1 MVCSDLNKAL
11 YDIQYGSASGGKFAC
26 SAANTYEYTGLSVT
40 VLANRVYEIH
50 AYDRYSQ
57 SAPLAIAL
65 ADTNSNTAITTGS
78 VMIGES
84 SGNTSTD
91 KNYTCR
97 SLTCIAPKMDSNVT
111 YYLFV
116 KRDGTGLN
124 PIGLMW
130 RQII

>member
-1 MVCSDLNKAL
+1 MVVSNVNKA
-11 YDIQYGSASGGKFAC
+11 QYNIVYGTASGGKYAC

-40 VLANRVYEIH
+40 VPANHVYELH

-57 SAPLAIAL
+57 SAPLAIAI
-65 ADTNSNTAITTGS
+65 ADTNSNASIVTGS

-84 SGNTSTD
+84 EGKTSTD
-91 KNYTCR
+91 KNFTCR
-97 SLTCIAPKMDSNVT
+97 SLTCIAPKVDVNAT

-116 KRDGTGLN
+116 KRDGTGSN

-130 RQII
+130 RQIV